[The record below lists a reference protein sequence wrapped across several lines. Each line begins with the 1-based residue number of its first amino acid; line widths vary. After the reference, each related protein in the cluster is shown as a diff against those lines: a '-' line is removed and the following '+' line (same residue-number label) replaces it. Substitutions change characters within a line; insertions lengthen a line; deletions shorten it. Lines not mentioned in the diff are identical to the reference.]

1 MLKSPHHGLGG
12 TGMSI
17 LSSFNIGV
25 TGLNAA
31 GSAMG
36 VVGDNIANAG
46 TFGFKSSRAEFQ
58 DMLANSLKG
67 IDGGDQMGS
76 GTKLAHITPQFIQG
90 TVARTQNITDLAIN
104 GNGFFEVDAPF
115 GKGYTRDGSFHFDK
129 EGYMING
136 DGYKVQGFQADE
148 KGSINN
154 KMGPIKLGN
163 TTIPATATT
172 EVKLSMNLDSRENAK
187 KFDPN
192 MPDKTSN
199 FNSSVTVYDN
209 VGTARLVTTY
219 FNKLQDG
226 TWEYH
231 AMVDGADANGGIP
244 GKMTEMA
251 NGQLKFNAKGQLDEE
266 IPGLN
271 AFNFNKGAAQGQKIS
286 FNFGEALKEG
296 GTGLDAATQ
305 YGSKSSIARHSQDGS
320 SAASLASMSFNDEGI
335 LSAVYDNGK
344 QISLGQIAV
353 AKFEN
358 NEGLFKTGKN
368 LFKQTLKSGQA
379 ALGKPGADGRGEVLA
394 KSIEQ
399 SNVDIA
405 QEFIGLM
412 AAQRNFQANTRTI
425 TTSDQMLQEVLN
437 IKR

>member
-1 MLKSPHHGLGG
+1 
-12 TGMSI
+12 MSI

-25 TGLNAA
+25 TGLHAA
-31 GSAMG
+31 GQSMS

-58 DMLANSLKG
+58 DMLSNSLKG
-67 IDGGDQMGS
+67 IDGGDQIGS
-76 GTKLAHITPQFIQG
+76 GTKLAHVTPQFIQG

-104 GNGFFEVDAPF
+104 GNGFFEVNAPF

-129 EGYMING
+129 EGFMVNG
-136 DGYKVQGFQADE
+136 DGYRVQGFQPDE
-148 KGSINN
+148 KGNITN
-154 KMGPIKLGN
+154 KKDSIKLGN

-172 EVKLSMNLDSRENAK
+172 EVKMSMNLDSRENVK
-187 KFDPN
+187 KFDPAN
-192 MPDKTSN
+192 PDKTSN
-199 FNSSVTVYDN
+199 FNTSMTVYDN
-209 VGTARLVTTY
+209 VGTARLITVY
-219 FNKLQDG
+219 FNKEQDG
-226 TWEYH
+226 NWSYH
-231 AMVDGADANGGIP
+231 AMADGADATGGVP
-244 GKMTEMA
+244 GKLVEMA
-251 NGQLKFNAKGQLDEE
+251 NGTLKFNQKGVLEEE

-286 FNFGEALKEG
+286 LNFGESLKEG

-305 YGSKSSIARHSQDGS
+305 YGSKSSVARHTQDGS
-320 SAASLASMSFNDEGI
+320 SAATLASMSFNDDGV
-335 LSAVYDNGK
+335 LTAVYDNGV
-344 QISLGQIAV
+344 QRELGQVAI

-368 LFKQTLKSGQA
+368 LFKETRKSGQA
-379 ALGKPGADGRGEVLA
+379 AMGKPGADGRGEVLA

-405 QEFIGLM
+405 NEFINLM
-412 AAQRNFQANTRTI
+412 AAQRNFQANTKTI

>member
-1 MLKSPHHGLGG
+1 
-12 TGMSI
+12 MSI

-31 GSAMG
+31 GQSMG

-46 TFGFKSSRAEFQ
+46 TNGFKSSRAEFQ

-76 GTKLAHITPQFIQG
+76 GTKLAHITSQFTQG

-104 GNGFFEVDAPF
+104 GNGFFVVDAPF
-115 GKGYTRDGSFHFDK
+115 GKGYTRDGAFHFDK
-129 EGYMING
+129 EGFMING
-136 DGYKVQGFQADE
+136 DGYKVQGFMPDE
-148 KGSINN
+148 KGNITN
-154 KMGPIKLGN
+154 KQGAIKLGN
-163 TTIPATATT
+163 TNIAATPTS
-172 EVKLSMNLDSRENAK
+172 EIKMSMNLDSRDGVKA
-187 KFDPN
+187 FDPKN
-192 MPDKTSN
+192 PDKTSN
-199 FNSSVTVYDN
+199 FNTSLTVYDS
-209 VGTARLVTTY
+209 VGTARLVTLY
-219 FNKLQDG
+219 FNKQTDG
-226 TWEYH
+226 ATWEYH
-231 AMVDGADANGGIP
+231 AMVDGADAANGVP
-244 GKMTEMA
+244 GQMQEMA
-251 NGQLKFNAKGQLDEE
+251 NGKLKFNQKGLLEE
-266 IPGLN
+266 ETPGLN
-271 AFNFNKGAAQGQKIS
+271 SFNFNKGAQPNQQIAL
-286 FNFGEALKEG
+286 NFGSSLKEG

-305 YGSKSSIARHSQDGS
+305 FGSKSSVARHSQDGA
-320 SAASLASMSFNDEGI
+320 SAATLASMSFNDDGV
-335 LSAVYDNGK
+335 LTAVYDNGV
-344 QISLGQIAV
+344 QRELGQVAV

-368 LFKQTLKSGQA
+368 LFKETRKSGQA